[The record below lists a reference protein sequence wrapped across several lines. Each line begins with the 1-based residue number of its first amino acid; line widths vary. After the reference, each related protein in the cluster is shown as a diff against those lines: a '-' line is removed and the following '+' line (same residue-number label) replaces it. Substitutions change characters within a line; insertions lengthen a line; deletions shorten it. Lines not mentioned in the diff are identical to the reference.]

1 MPVPREAAADPY
13 STRAFDVR
21 EDQMRELLTE
31 RYEPARIEPAVQ
43 SHWHERQTFKAS
55 EDPARE
61 KFYCLCM
68 FPYPSGRLHMGHVRN
83 YTIGDVISRY
93 QRMQGKNVLQPMGWD
108 AFGLPAENAAI
119 ENNVPPA
126 KWTRSNIDYM
136 RGQLQRLGFAYD
148 WSRELATCNPDYYR
162 WEQWFFTR
170 LYEKGL
176 VYRATAAVNWDPVEQ
191 TVLANEQV
199 IDGCGWRSGAP
210 VERREMPQWFLRITA
225 YADELLDE
233 LDRMDEWP
241 DAVKTM
247 QRNWIGRSQGLQ
259 IKFALSDGSG
269 DLEVFTTR
277 PDTLAGATYMAVAP
291 EHPLTL
297 AAAARNADVA
307 AFVEAC
313 RRQSTSE
320 AVLETMEKKGLDLGI
335 TVDHPLSGKPLP
347 VWVANFVLM
356 GYGTGAVMSVP
367 AHDQR
372 DYEFAKKH
380 GLPILQVIAPAD
392 GAPLNLEREAYIEHG
407 VLVNSGEYDGLDFAG
422 AFDAIAKRLEA
433 QGRAERRTQY
443 RLRAWLVSRQRYWG
457 CPIPVLY
464 GDDGSVVP
472 EADERLP
479 VVLPEEVNWEGV
491 TSPLKSMPEFQ
502 QATLPD
508 GRAGRRE
515 TDTFDT
521 FFESSWY
528 FTRFACADASD
539 GMVDARADYWMPVDI
554 YIGGI
559 EHAVLHLLYARFFH
573 KAMRDAGLV
582 KSDEPFKRLL
592 TQGMVCKETYYRDA
606 ENGRKQYFN
615 PTQVDV
621 ELDAKGRAVSARA
634 KSDGQPVTIGAVEKM
649 SKSKNNGVDPQALI
663 DRYGADTVRL
673 YTMFAAPP
681 DQSLEWSDSAVEGQ
695 FRFLKSLWRLVNEH
709 AGTTPPAVAGEQT
722 EDLKTL
728 RRHIHET
735 IAKVSDDISRR
746 YKFNTAIAAVMELVN
761 HLSRMTVGSA
771 AAHAVRQEGL
781 DTVVLLLAPIVP
793 HVTAVLWQA
802 LGHADDLALAA
813 WPVADQAALARDEVE
828 MVVQVNGRKRAVV
841 RVPVNADKAAC
852 EALALA
858 EDNVQRFVSGKALRK
873 VIVVP
878 GKLVNVV
885 VAE

>member
-1 MPVPREAAADPY
+1 
-13 STRAFDVR
+13 
-21 EDQMRELLTE
+21 MRELLTE

-335 TVDHPLSGKPLP
+335 TVDHPLTGKPLP

-380 GLPILQVIAPAD
+380 GLPIQQVIAPAD
-392 GAPLNLEREAYIEHG
+392 GAAMDLEREAYTEHG
-407 VLVNSGEYDGLDFAG
+407 VLVNSGEYDGLDFAS

-443 RLRAWLVSRQRYWG
+443 RLRDWLVSRQRYWG

-508 GRAGRRE
+508 GRPGRRE

-592 TQGMVCKETYYRDA
+592 TQGMVCKETYYRDP

-761 HLSRMTVGSA
+761 HLSRMTVDSA

-813 WPVADQAALARDEVE
+813 WPVADEAALARDEVE

>member
-1 MPVPREAAADPY
+1 
-13 STRAFDVR
+13 
-21 EDQMRELLTE
+21 MRELLTE

-380 GLPILQVIAPAD
+380 GLPIQQVIAPAD
-392 GAPLNLEREAYIEHG
+392 GTVVDLEREAYTEHG

-443 RLRAWLVSRQRYWG
+443 RLRDWLVSRQRYWG

-508 GRAGRRE
+508 GRPGRRE

-528 FTRFACADASD
+528 FTRFACADATD

-709 AGTTPPAVAGEQT
+709 AGTTPPAAAGEQT

-761 HLSRMTVGSA
+761 HLSRMTVDSA